1 MAKMTTTDTE
11 AHEDIALRLLC
22 GDESVIEDILRRPG
36 YAPAVQGALCKKYEG
51 YLNEQDIE
59 DIVAVAI
66 RKLWDYRESYDESKG
81 SVRSLLYRIADNY
94 AKDVQKQGWY
104 KARQKEIVIEPNEDG
119 DDPLEQLAQYDRY
132 LGQRSY
138 DDADLDDGS
147 CKLESAIH
155 KVLNTLRP
163 EFKYILEADAY
174 AGDDGISQAEL
185 AKRLNVPVG
194 TAKVWRSR
202 ARDEFRKGMKT
213 LGYDL

>member
-1 MAKMTTTDTE
+1 VAKMTTTDAE

-22 GDESVIEDILRRPG
+22 GDELVLEDILRRPG
-36 YAPAVQGALCKKYEG
+36 YAPAIQKALCKKYEG
-51 YLNEQDIE
+51 YLTEE
-59 DIVAVAI
+59 DVEEIVADAI
-66 RKLWDYRESYDESKG
+66 KKLWDYRESYDESKG
-81 SVRSLLYRIADNY
+81 SLRSLLYSIADNC

-132 LGQRSY
+132 LSQRSC
-138 DDADLDDGS
+138 DDVDLDGGS
-147 CKLESAIH
+147 SKLGSAVH

-163 EFKYILEADAY
+163 EFKYILEADAH

-185 AKRLNVPVG
+185 ARRLGVPVG

-202 ARDEFRKGMKT
+202 ARDEFRKGMKA